1 MFALLVVVFLVVPMA
16 EIYLFLQ
23 VNSAIGLLDTFAL
36 LILISVVGAWLVR
49 REGLGVMQRVQRQL
63 AGGEL
68 PTNELVD
75 GLLILTAG
83 LLMLTP
89 GFLTDGIG
97 MLFLLPP
104 TRVAVRTLLIR
115 RFRDRVQVV
124 GGAPRGPSADGVWD
138 VSEVRD
144 LGDVDHSPVDPDELE
159 S

>member
-1 MFALLVVVFLVVPMA
+1 MLVVVFLVVPMA

-49 REGLGVMQRVQRQL
+49 REGLGVLSRVQGQL
-63 AGGEL
+63 AGGQL
-68 PTNELVD
+68 PAKELVD
-75 GLLILTAG
+75 GLLILAAG

-89 GFLTDGIG
+89 GFFTDGIG
-97 MLFLLPP
+97 LLFLLPP
-104 TRVAVRTLLIR
+104 TRIALRTMLIR

-124 GGAPRGPSADGVWD
+124 GGATAGPSAAGVWD
-138 VSEVRD
+138 ITEVRD
-144 LGDVDHSPVDPDELE
+144 LGDVGHTPVDPDELE